1 MKKQTKLILLILWCI
16 VAAAIYFAA
25 IQREIEVITPI
36 YAVLS
41 TLSGVGFFLVN
52 GGVRAI
58 VKADSAPEAHDAL
71 SKKQK
76 ARLRYQKSEK
86 AAALPNAEP
95 PRANIFRLSPQKQKL
110 WAELLIIVFIAPT
123 AVLIIDYLLIA
134 FIPSYT

>member
-1 MKKQTKLILLILWCI
+1 MKKQTKLILLIIWFI
-16 VAAAIYFAA
+16 AAAAIYFAA
-25 IQREIEVITPI
+25 IQREIEAITPI

-41 TLSGVGFFLVN
+41 TLSGIGFFLVN
-52 GGVRAI
+52 GGVRAT
-58 VKADSAPEAHDAL
+58 VKTDAASAEHNIL

-110 WAELLIIVFIAPT
+110 WAEVLLIVFIAPT